1 MIEAAESAH
10 QASQASMAESAS
22 LSLTCHQCGAIYS
35 RPVLEPDQ
43 WAQCVR
49 CGSVLESYALFTPAA
64 WLAMVLAAGISL
76 GLANA
81 YPVATLFLQ
90 GQGQAAT
97 FFDAVWVVWQEGY
110 PEVAVITFAA
120 GFLLPVF
127 HLCVLVWILGP
138 LALGKMPLYFESAI
152 KLLEHLKP
160 WCMVPVFLVGILVA
174 VVKLVDLASLV
185 AGVGLFATACAALLI
200 TSLSRLNSHRLRTM
214 AHDMGL
220 PARQPAAPKPPS
232 PARIARAWALILAA
246 VILYIPANVL
256 PIMEIRTIVGPSSH
270 TIIGGVI
277 ELWQMGSWDIALVV
291 LMASVLVPI
300 FKLVCLST
308 LVWLTQRRAKQGLR
322 SRTQLYRAV
331 EFIGQWSMLDVF
343 VVILLSALG
352 RFGAL
357 LSIAPGSGAVAF
369 GAVVILT
376 MLAAMSFDPRLAW
389 RRAGYGIHVS
399 SRSGAQQI
407 V

>member
-1 MIEAAESAH
+1 MTVSDESAKQASPAPQAESTSH
-10 QASQASMAESAS
+10 C
-22 LSLTCHQCGAIYS
+22 LICHECGAIYQ

-43 WAQCVR
+43 WSQCVR
-49 CGSVLESYALFTPAA
+49 CESVLESYALFTPSA
-64 WLAMVLAAGISL
+64 WLAVVLAAFISL

-110 PEVAVITFAA
+110 PEVSVITFAA
-120 GFLLPVF
+120 GFLLPLF
-127 HLCVLVWILGP
+127 HLCILVWVLGP

-152 KLLEHLKP
+152 KLLDHLKP

-185 AGVGLFATACAALLI
+185 AGIGLFATACAALLI
-200 TSLSRLNSHRLRTM
+200 TSLTRINSHRLRTM
-214 AHDMGL
+214 AHDLGL
-220 PARQPAAPKPPS
+220 PTRQPAIPKPPS
-232 PARIARAWALILAA
+232 PARISRAWALIIAA

-256 PIMEIRTIVGPSSH
+256 PIMEITSIGGSSSH
-270 TIIGGVI
+270 TILGGVI
-277 ELWQMGSWDIALVV
+277 ELWQMGSWDIAIVV
-291 LMASVLVPI
+291 LIASVLVPI
-300 FKLVCLST
+300 FKLVCLSC
-308 LVWLTQRRAKQGLR
+308 LVWLTQRRAKVGLR
-322 SRTQLYRAV
+322 ARTKLYRAV

-389 RRAGYGIHVS
+389 RRAGYRIHVS
-399 SRSGAQQI
+399 STLGTQQNA
-407 V
+407 

>member
-1 MIEAAESAH
+1 MTVSDESAKL
-10 QASQASMAESAS
+10 AFAAPPAESAS
-22 LSLTCHQCGAIYS
+22 LSLICHECGAIYQ

-43 WAQCVR
+43 WSQCVR
-49 CGSVLESYALFTPAA
+49 CESVLESYALFTPSA
-64 WLAMVLAAGISL
+64 WLAVVLAAFISL

-110 PEVAVITFAA
+110 PEVSVITFAA
-120 GFLLPVF
+120 GFLLPLF
-127 HLCVLVWILGP
+127 HLCILVWVLGP

-152 KLLEHLKP
+152 KLLDHLKP

-185 AGVGLFATACAALLI
+185 MGIGLFATACAALLI
-200 TSLSRLNSHRLRTM
+200 TSLTRINSQRLRTM
-214 AHDMGL
+214 AHDLGL
-220 PARQPAAPKPPS
+220 PARLPAIPKPPS
-232 PARIARAWALILAA
+232 PARISRAWALIIAA

-256 PIMEIRTIVGPSSH
+256 PIMEITSIGGSSSH
-270 TIIGGVI
+270 TILGGVI
-277 ELWQMGSWDIALVV
+277 ELWQMGSWDIAIVV
-291 LMASVLVPI
+291 LIASVLVPI
-300 FKLVCLST
+300 FKLVCLSC
-308 LVWLTQRRAKQGLR
+308 LVWLTQRRAKAGLR
-322 SRTQLYRAV
+322 TRTKLYRAV

-389 RRAGYGIHVS
+389 RRAGYRIHVS
-399 SRSGAQQI
+399 STPGTQQNA
-407 V
+407 